1 MTIKVFEAMGS
12 RITAV
17 LDGNEMMNAAE
28 LDKLPQLFEDWESAL
43 SRFRADSEINRLPPS
58 AGENLRASPTLC
70 AVLAESI
77 RAAEYTDGLVTPL
90 VREALQAAGYEGP
103 FEGGNFSPAM
113 EPRVRIRIPDWRK
126 LRSDPSLGKIGVPEG
141 ARLDLGGIAK
151 GWAADRMAAR
161 LGRHGPALIDA
172 GGDISVSGP
181 RADESP
187 WPIGVGNPFA
197 ENNLLLTLA
206 LSAGGVATSGRDYRK
221 WIQSGRMRH
230 HIIDPRTRESAETDV
245 IAATVIAPSAS
256 LAEAGAKA
264 ALILG
269 SRDGIAW
276 IEEHP
281 ELAGMLVLDD
291 RRIVYSRRFSDFVWN

>member
-1 MTIKVFEAMGS
+1 MTKKVFEAMGS

-17 LDGNEMMNAAE
+17 LEGAETLTAAE
-28 LDKLPQLFEDWESAL
+28 LDKLPQQFQDWESAL
-43 SRFRADSEINRLPPS
+43 SRFRPDSEINRLPS
-58 AGENLRASPTLC
+58 SSGENLRASPTLC

-77 RAAEYTDGLVTPL
+77 RAAEYTGGLVTPL
-90 VREALQAAGYEGP
+90 VREALLAAGYEGS
-103 FEGGNFSPAM
+103 FEGGNFSPAP
-113 EPRVRIRIPDWRK
+113 ELPAKIRIPDWRK
-126 LRSDPSLGKIGVPEG
+126 LRSDPSLGRIGVPKE

-151 GWAADRMAAR
+151 GWAADRTAAR

-172 GGDISVSGP
+172 GGDISVNGP
-181 RADESP
+181 RADGSP

-197 ENNLLLTLA
+197 ENNLLLTLG

-230 HIIDPRTRESAETDV
+230 HIIDPRTGESAETDV
-245 IAATVIAPSAS
+245 FAATMIAPSAI

-269 SRDGIAW
+269 SRDGAAW
-276 IEEHP
+276 IEGHP

-291 RRIVYSRRFSDFVWN
+291 RRIVYSRRFSDYIWN

>member
-17 LDGNEMMNAAE
+17 LDGDEMVNAAE

-43 SRFRADSEINRLPPS
+43 SRFRSDSEINCLPS
-58 AGENLRASPTLC
+58 SLGDNLRASPTLC

-90 VREALQAAGYEGP
+90 VREALQAAGYEGS
-103 FEGGNFSPAM
+103 FEDGIFPPATG
-113 EPRVRIRIPDWRK
+113 PRIRIRIPDWRK
-126 LRSDPSLGKIGVPEG
+126 LRSDPSLGRIGVPEE

-151 GWAADRMAAR
+151 GWAADRTATR

-181 RADESP
+181 RADGSP

-230 HIIDPRTRESAETDV
+230 HIIDPRTGESAETDV
-245 IAATVIAPSAS
+245 LAATVIAPSAS

-269 SRDGIAW
+269 SRDGTAW

-291 RRIVYSRRFSDFVWN
+291 RRIVYSRRFSDYIWN